1 MRSRVAFGQRTA
13 LRIPPNV
20 GDTSTLRSLVEE
32 LLQNRCRATIARKKG
47 CAPTVIVAKR
57 GPSMFWLLVIV
68 GGLLG
73 QPLLLAAALLMRLA
87 TFLAEK
93 PQRQRR

>member
-1 MRSRVAFGQRTA
+1 
-13 LRIPPNV
+13 
-20 GDTSTLRSLVEE
+20 
-32 LLQNRCRATIARKKG
+32 
-47 CAPTVIVAKR
+47 
-57 GPSMFWLLVIV
+57 MFWLLVIV

-93 PQRQRR
+93 PQRR